1 MSGATAAPE
10 TFKRETQQP
19 QVVPQTLRRPIQPI
33 PDPSATRYTPPMPR
47 LITPE
52 NREGIR
58 ATMRQVRP
66 TVHYQTISR
75 TPRPA
80 ARYRA
85 PSDGGG
91 WRASSD

>member
-1 MSGATAAPE
+1 MPE
-10 TFKRETQQP
+10 TFKRETQQ
-19 QVVPQTLRRPIQPI
+19 QAAPQTLERPIQPV
-33 PDPSATRYTPPMPR
+33 PEPSATRYTPPMPP

-52 NREGIR
+52 NREAIR
-58 ATMRQVRP
+58 TTLREARP

-75 TPRPA
+75 TAQPV

-85 PSDGGG
+85 PIDDGG